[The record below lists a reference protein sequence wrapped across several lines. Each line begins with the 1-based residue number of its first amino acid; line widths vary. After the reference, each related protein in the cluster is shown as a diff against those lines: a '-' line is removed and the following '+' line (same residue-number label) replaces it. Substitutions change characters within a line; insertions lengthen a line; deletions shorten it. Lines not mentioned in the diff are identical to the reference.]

1 MKGGANMHIKFSCT
15 GGLANLHLTFQT
27 DTTDLPEE
35 QAKELINLIQQSNLL
50 HLKPSEVNGAAIQG
64 ADAFTYELGI
74 TDNEKNVSFS
84 VNDLT
89 APKDMLPVL
98 DYLRN
103 LAIKEKMEK

>member
-1 MKGGANMHIKFSCT
+1 MHIKFSCT

-27 DTTDLPEE
+27 DTMDLPEE
-35 QAKELINLIQQSNLL
+35 QAKELINLIHQSNLL

-64 ADAFTYELGI
+64 ADAFSYELGI
-74 TDNEKNVSFS
+74 TDDEKNVSFS

-103 LAIKEKMEK
+103 LAIKEKMEKS

>member
-27 DTTDLPEE
+27 DTTDLSEE

-64 ADAFTYELGI
+64 ADAFSYELEI
-74 TDNEKNVSFS
+74 TDDEKNVSFS

-89 APKDMLPVL
+89 APKDMLLVL